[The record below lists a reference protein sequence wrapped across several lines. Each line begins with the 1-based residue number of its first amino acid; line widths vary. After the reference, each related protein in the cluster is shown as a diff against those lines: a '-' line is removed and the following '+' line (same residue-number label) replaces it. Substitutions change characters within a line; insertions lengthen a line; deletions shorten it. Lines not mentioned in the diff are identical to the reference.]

1 MNTSLR
7 GLFAPLPAT
16 PKPTR
21 IEPRFDEELFET
33 AEEEQFEDLLAS
45 PFVNPLLEQSR
56 GHFEL

>member
-1 MNTSLR
+1 MNTSLT
-7 GLFAPLPAT
+7 GLFAPSPVT
-16 PKPTR
+16 PKPVR
-21 IEPRFDEELFET
+21 IEPRFNEALLET